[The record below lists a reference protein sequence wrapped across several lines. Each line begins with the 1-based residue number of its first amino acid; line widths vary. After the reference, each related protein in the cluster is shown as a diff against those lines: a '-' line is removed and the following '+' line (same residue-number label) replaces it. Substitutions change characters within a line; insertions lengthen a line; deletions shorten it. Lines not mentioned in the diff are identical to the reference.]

1 MGQAIINEINKK
13 YIEAAECYEDEIESQ
28 KANIL
33 PDSYIN
39 LAFLYW
45 CFAFELFEFVLPNS
59 ISEYWS
65 NKGGNRFLKILDLGL
80 ARFPNNLE
88 LHFWKKYFLHIS
100 YGKEF
105 TESDCLSLIEKY
117 NKGVSMVPYFFLYQ
131 FDKIKYQKQRDE
143 LIIEAEVMPTAKNI
157 YIKSLLV

>member
-1 MGQAIINEINKK
+1 MEEAINNEISKQ
-13 YIEAAECYEDEIESQ
+13 YIKAVECYEDEIENHKS
-28 KANIL
+28 NIL
-33 PDSYIN
+33 PNSFIN

-45 CFAFELFEFVLPNS
+45 CFAFELFEFVIPNG

-65 NKGGNRFLKILDLGL
+65 NKGGDRFLKILDLGL
-80 ARFPNNLE
+80 EIFPNNLE

-105 TESDCLSLIEKY
+105 TENDCLNLIEKY
-117 NKGVSMVPYFFLYQ
+117 NKEVSAVPYFFLYQ
-131 FDKIKYQKQRDE
+131 FDKIKYQTQRDD
-143 LIIEAEVMPTAKNI
+143 LINEIEVVPTAKNL

>member
-1 MGQAIINEINKK
+1 MERAVINEINKK
-13 YIEAAECYEDEIESQ
+13 YIEAVECYEDEIKDHNS
-28 KANIL
+28 NIL
-33 PDSYIN
+33 PDSFIN

-45 CFAFELFEFVLPNS
+45 CFAFELFEFVIPNS

-65 NKGGNRFLKILDLGL
+65 NKGGNRFLEILGL
-80 ARFPNNLE
+80 GLEKFPNNIE

-105 TESDCLSLIEKY
+105 TEKECLNLIEKY
-117 NKGVSMVPYFFLYQ
+117 GDKESKIPYFFLYF
-131 FDKIKYQKQRDE
+131 FDKIKYEKQRDE
-143 LIIEAEVMPTAKNI
+143 LIEIAEEIPTAKNL